1 MPSEAF
7 DFHRQ
12 EEVSMKLS
20 ALTIATLLTVG
31 TIGSANAIEFG
42 VGPGGV
48 YVGPGY
54 DRYDRP
60 YYRDYRDD
68 CRIVIRERTNRFGE
82 RVRIRERICD

>member
-1 MPSEAF
+1 MPAEAF
-7 DFHRQ
+7 DLRRQ
-12 EEVSMKLS
+12 EEVTMKLS
-20 ALTIATLLTVG
+20 VLAIATLLTAG
-31 TIGSANAIEFG
+31 TIASANAVEFG

-54 DRYDRP
+54 DRH

-68 CRIVIRERTNRFGE
+68 CRIIIRERTNRFGE

>member
-1 MPSEAF
+1 
-7 DFHRQ
+7 
-12 EEVSMKLS
+12 MKLS
-20 ALTIATLLTVG
+20 ILAIATLLTVG
-31 TIGSANAIEFG
+31 TIATANAIEFG

-54 DRYDRP
+54 DRP
-60 YYRDYRDD
+60 YYRDYGDD

>member
-1 MPSEAF
+1 
-7 DFHRQ
+7 
-12 EEVSMKLS
+12 MKLS
-20 ALTIATLLTVG
+20 VLTIATLLTIG
-31 TIGSANAIEFG
+31 AIGSANAIEFG

-54 DRYDRP
+54 DRP

-68 CRIVIRERTNRFGE
+68 CRIVIRERFNRFGE

>member
-7 DFHRQ
+7 GFDRQ

-31 TIGSANAIEFG
+31 TIGSANALEFG

-48 YVGPGY
+48 YVGPG
-54 DRYDRP
+54 YDRP

>member
-7 DFHRQ
+7 DSDRQ

-31 TIGSANAIEFG
+31 TIASANAVEFG

-48 YVGPGY
+48 YVGPG
-54 DRYDRP
+54 YDRP

>member
-1 MPSEAF
+1 
-7 DFHRQ
+7 
-12 EEVSMKLS
+12 MKLS

-31 TIGSANAIEFG
+31 TIGSVNAIEFG

-54 DRYDRP
+54 DRP
-60 YYRDYRDD
+60 YYRDYRAYRDD
-68 CRIVIRERTNRFGE
+68 CRIVIRERINRFGE